1 MGQEILIYQDLVA
14 KGGKTYE
21 IQATDGVV
29 YVAVLAEKHST
40 GKFVRSS
47 KVADGKYF
55 ISVTTNPK
63 VTEELISRLDRI
75 FPTSKPVRADSISVI
90 ILSQYNG
97 AVNYAEWRSKGV

>member
-1 MGQEILIYQDLVA
+1 MGQEILIYQNLVA
-14 KGGKTYE
+14 KGAKTYE

-47 KVADGKYF
+47 KVADGKYY
-55 ISVTTNPK
+55 ISITTNPK
-63 VTEELISRLDRI
+63 VAKELICRVDRI
-75 FPTSKPVRADSISVI
+75 FPTSNQIRAASISVI